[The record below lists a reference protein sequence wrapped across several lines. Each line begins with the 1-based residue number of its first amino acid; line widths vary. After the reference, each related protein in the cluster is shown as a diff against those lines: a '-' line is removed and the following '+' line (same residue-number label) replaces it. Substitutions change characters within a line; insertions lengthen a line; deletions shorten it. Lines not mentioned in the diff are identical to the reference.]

1 MLSIIVAIGPKN
13 VIGKGNDLPWY
24 YPEDLKYFKKVTLN
38 HSVFMGYNT
47 FLSIYNRLGKP
58 LPNRTNYVLTYENE
72 LPGGAIPVKSINELP
87 EEEIFII
94 GGKMIY
100 EMFLPH
106 ADYLYITHIKKEYDG
121 DVFFPIINYDDY
133 ELISKEEHEEL
144 DFCVYKKIAR
154 NLF

>member
-1 MLSIIVAIGPKN
+1 MLSIIVAIGPHN
-13 VIGKGNDLPWY
+13 VIGKGNDLPWH

-58 LPNRTNYVLTYENE
+58 LPNRKNYVLTYENE
-72 LPGGAIPVKSINELP
+72 LPGGAIPVKSIDELP
-87 EEEIFII
+87 DEEIFVI

-106 ADYLYITHIKKEYDG
+106 ADYLYITHIKKEHDG
-121 DVFFPIINYDDY
+121 DVFFPNINYENY
-133 ELISKEEHEEL
+133 ELISKEEHEDL
-144 DFCVYKKIAR
+144 DFCIYKKIAR
-154 NLF
+154 V

>member
-1 MLSIIVAIGPKN
+1 MLSIIVAIGPNN
-13 VIGKGNDLPWY
+13 VIGKGNDLPWH

-58 LPNRTNYVLTYENE
+58 LPNRVNYVLTYENE
-72 LPGGAIPVKSINELP
+72 LPGGAIPVKSIDELP
-87 EEEIFII
+87 NEEIFVI

-100 EMFLPH
+100 EMFLPY
-106 ADYLYITHIKKEYDG
+106 ADYLYITHIKKEHDG
-121 DVFFPIINYDDY
+121 DVFFPEIKYDDY
-133 ELISKEEHEEL
+133 ELISKEEHENL

-154 NLF
+154 N